1 MANELKVELGDLAKV
16 LGAEL
21 QATCAEILDG
31 TEEDMKAFAL
41 AMAADA
47 LRVLQGTA
55 AEDVDEHLE
64 AQAALLAEKHRIRI
78 EDGAL
83 GWFLSALKLAGN
95 VALKIGEKYVSAFI
109 ESRMG
114 G

>member
-1 MANELKVELGDLAKV
+1 MANELRVKLDDLAKV

-21 QATCAEILDG
+21 QATCADILDG
-31 TEEDMKAFAL
+31 AEEDLKAFAL

-83 GWFLSALKLAGN
+83 GWLLSALKLAGN
-95 VALKIGEKYVSAFI
+95 VALKVGEKYIEAYVSSKI
-109 ESRMG
+109 G